1 VWHELV
7 ESGTVDDCPPEITAA
22 LRGASQ
28 ARALEADLMNRE
40 LTRVLEA
47 AGQAGIPLVI
57 TKGAAVSHTHYP
69 RPHLRPRGDSDLV
82 IRPDDRNRLAAV
94 LQSCGYVPSAG
105 VDGSL
110 VTQQRQW
117 VRRVG
122 PELAFSLDVHW
133 RVFNPRVFANVLS
146 PEDLI
151 ARAVPVPVL
160 GDSARAP
167 HPIHA
172 LLLAC
177 VHRVAHHRG
186 DEDLLWLYD
195 IRLLAESLSDGGA
208 AEFIALATERR
219 VAAVCADGLVR
230 AVRVVDA
237 RLPAPLR
244 SWIEYAPWR
253 DAGEPSAAFLD
264 HDRQV
269 DKLVSDLRALPTLS
283 MRARLVWQHLFP
295 RPEYMLRHYSVRS
308 RVWLPY
314 LYLKRIVAGAPRWLH
329 R

>member
-1 VWHELV
+1 
-7 ESGTVDDCPPEITAA
+7 
-22 LRGASQ
+22 LRERCRFRSLA
-28 ARALEADLMNRE
+28 
-40 LTRVLEA
+40 T
-47 AGQAGIPLVI
+47 
-57 TKGAAVSHTHYP
+57 
-69 RPHLRPRGDSDLV
+69 
-82 IRPDDRNRLAAV
+82 RLARRIPFTPCSSRAYTAWRIIAGTRTC
-94 LQSCGYVPSAG
+94 CG
-105 VDGSL
+105 
-110 VTQQRQW
+110 
-117 VRRVG
+117 
-122 PELAFSLDVHW
+122 
-133 RVFNPRVFANVLS
+133 
-146 PEDLI
+146 
-151 ARAVPVPVL
+151 
-160 GDSARAP
+160 
-167 HPIHA
+167 
-172 LLLAC
+172 
-177 VHRVAHHRG
+177 
-186 DEDLLWLYD
+186 YD